1 MNIFIPYLD
10 TKKATIAVL
19 RDYHD
24 QHWKM
29 EQGERKLAEID
40 RRLAGKVSNLGTEP
54 VSGGGGNKTEDQWCA
69 GIDQKIAAE
78 EGCNRAREYC
88 MAMHEAFNHISE
100 QEYFMLMVRFVDYD
114 ENSGMLEIM
123 HKYNIGKSEAYNRSN
138 AALTH
143 LSKLLF
149 W

>member
-1 MNIFIPYLD
+1 MNLFIDYLD

-19 RDYHD
+19 KDYND
-24 QHWKM
+24 QQWKM
-29 EQGERKLAEID
+29 EQGRRNLTEID

-78 EGCNRAREYC
+78 EGYNKACEYC
-88 MAMHEAFNHISE
+88 RGL
-100 QEYFMLMVRFVDYD
+100 QEMWNRLEKEEYTMLMARFVDWD
-114 ENSGMLEIM
+114 EGNGINEIM
-123 HKYNIGKSEAYNRSN
+123 RYYNIGKSEAYNRSN

>member
-24 QHWKM
+24 QHWKL
-29 EQGERKLAEID
+29 EQGKRKLTEID
-40 RRLAGKVSNLGTEP
+40 RRLAGKISNLGTEP
-54 VSGGGGNKTEDQWCA
+54 VSGGGGNKTEDQWCV

-78 EGCNRAREYC
+78 EGYNKAYEYC
-88 MAMHEAFNHISE
+88 YGLHEIWNRLE
-100 QEYFMLMVRFVDYD
+100 KEEYNMLIARFVDLD
-114 ENSGMLEIM
+114 ENSGMLKIM
-123 HKYNIGKSEAYNRSN
+123 HKYSIGKSEAYNRSN